1 MKSLVPLLP
10 GHMFVL
16 AEQIKMRFV
25 LVEKSYRSTGAESL
39 INLSSQVRL
48 QLQGMDVLKTRSVSR
63 FEIPASNV
71 KLFSAQI
78 HVNQCLFTNACLIL
92 NL

>member
-10 GHMFVL
+10 GHRFAL
-16 AEQIKMRFV
+16 AEQIKTRFV
-25 LVEKSYRSTGAESL
+25 LVEKSYRSTAAESL

-48 QLQGMDVLKTRSVSR
+48 HLKGMDMLKTRSVSR
-63 FEIPASNV
+63 SEIVVSNV
-71 KLFSAQI
+71 KRLSAQI
-78 HVNQCLFTNACLIL
+78 QVNQCLFTSACLIL

>member
-10 GHMFVL
+10 GHRSVL
-16 AEQIKMRFV
+16 GEQIKTRFV

-48 QLQGMDVLKTRSVSR
+48 QLKGTDTLKIRSVSR
-63 FEIPASNV
+63 FEILASNV
-71 KLFSAQI
+71 KPLSPQV
-78 HVNQCLFTNACLIL
+78 HVNQCLFTDACLIL

>member
-10 GHMFVL
+10 GHRFVL
-16 AEQIKMRFV
+16 AEQIKTRSV

-48 QLQGMDVLKTRSVSR
+48 QLKGMDVLKTRSVSR
-63 FEIPASNV
+63 FEILVSNV
-71 KLFSAQI
+71 KLLRAQI
-78 HVNQCLFTNACLIL
+78 YVSQCLFTNACLIL

>member
-10 GHMFVL
+10 GHRFVL
-16 AEQIKMRFV
+16 AEQIKTRFV

-48 QLQGMDVLKTRSVSR
+48 QLKGMDTLKTGSVSR
-63 FEIPASNV
+63 FEILVSNV
-71 KLFSAQI
+71 KPLSPQV
-78 HVNQCLFTNACLIL
+78 HVNQCLFTDAC
-92 NL
+92 